1 MSARKSD
8 IYNIIPMTIND
19 LDEVYKLELASYS
32 FPWTKE
38 ILRDCI
44 MYNYDSFSV
53 FFDNKLVGYVIS
65 KISYPETHIL
75 NLTVNES
82 FRRKGIGES
91 LINIVINDAKIRK
104 SEDIILEVRANNF
117 EAQSLY
123 HKLNFKTI
131 GIRHGYY
138 EADNGR
144 EDAYVLK
151 LIL

>member
-82 FRRKGIGES
+82 YRRKGIGES

>member
-1 MSARKSD
+1 
-8 IYNIIPMTIND
+8 MTIND

-82 FRRKGIGES
+82 YRRKGIGES

>member
-8 IYNIIPMTIND
+8 IYNIMPMTIND
-19 LDEVYKLELASYS
+19 LDDVYKLELASYS

-82 FRRKGIGES
+82 FRRKGIGKS

-131 GIRHGYY
+131 GTRHGYY

>member
-82 FRRKGIGES
+82 YRRKGIGES

-131 GIRHGYY
+131 GIRHGFY